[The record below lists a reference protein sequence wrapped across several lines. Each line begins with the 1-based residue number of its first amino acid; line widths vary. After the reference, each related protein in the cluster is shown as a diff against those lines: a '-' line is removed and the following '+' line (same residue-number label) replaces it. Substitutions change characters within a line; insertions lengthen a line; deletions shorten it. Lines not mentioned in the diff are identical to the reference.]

1 LPCYYKKIVVLR
13 TLIPGCKIS
22 PKFKNSRK
30 KRMKKEKKP
39 IKPRELSKAD
49 QDMIDELDYE
59 YKKAHKPY
67 DKWERH
73 WDEA

>member
-1 LPCYYKKIVVLR
+1 M
-13 TLIPGCKIS
+13 TTEE
-22 PKFKNSRK
+22 
-30 KRMKKEKKP
+30 KKEKK
-39 IKPRELSKAD
+39 KPLSKSD

-67 DKWERH
+67 DKYERH

>member
-1 LPCYYKKIVVLR
+1 MSEIDRKSRKMTKKHRKSMEKRI
-13 TLIPGCKIS
+13 KIS
-22 PKFKNSRK
+22 KS
-30 KRMKKEKKP
+30 
-39 IKPRELSKAD
+39 D

-59 YKKAHKPY
+59 YKKSHKPY

>member
-1 LPCYYKKIVVLR
+1 MENTKKI
-13 TLIPGCKIS
+13 
-22 PKFKNSRK
+22 
-30 KRMKKEKKP
+30 KKEKTT
-39 IKPRELSKAD
+39 ISKAD

-59 YKKAHKPY
+59 YKKSHKPY

>member
-1 LPCYYKKIVVLR
+1 MN
-13 TLIPGCKIS
+13 G
-22 PKFKNSRK
+22 KNIAKLLLHGNIKNTSNTTPEE
-30 KRMKKEKKP
+30 KKEKK
-39 IKPRELSKAD
+39 KPLSKSD

-67 DKWERH
+67 DKYERH

>member
-1 LPCYYKKIVVLR
+1 MRLKIAKK
-13 TLIPGCKIS
+13 
-22 PKFKNSRK
+22 
-30 KRMKKEKKP
+30 MKKTQKKQENRP
-39 IKPRELSKAD
+39 TISRSDKE
-49 QDMIDELDYE
+49 MIDELDYE

>member
-1 LPCYYKKIVVLR
+1 MPCKYKKIRWLR
-13 TLIPGCKIS
+13 SQTAGCKIS
-22 PKFKNSRK
+22 SISKNFRE
-30 KRMKKEKKP
+30 KRMKKEKKTVT
-39 IKPRELSKAD
+39 PREISKAD

>member
-1 LPCYYKKIVVLR
+1 MTKL
-13 TLIPGCKIS
+13 GCKIS
-22 PKFKNSRK
+22 AEMSKIMEKMQKKQEKSPIISRSD
-30 KRMKKEKKP
+30 KE
-39 IKPRELSKAD
+39 
-49 QDMIDELDYE
+49 MIDELDYE

>member
-1 LPCYYKKIVVLR
+1 MGKKQK
-13 TLIPGCKIS
+13 TQ
-22 PKFKNSRK
+22 
-30 KRMKKEKKP
+30 KEKQ
-39 IKPRELSKAD
+39 IISKAD
-49 QDMIDELDYE
+49 KEMIDELDYE